1 MIEIFELC
9 EQPPKFWALGL
20 SQQTYKIISL
30 LTSASK
36 MLSFNLC
43 QSVLPIL
50 KILQPLYSQL
60 SELIEVSLSIII
72 NYMKPYYCMSEFN
85 KINRLHTMLGLEGQ
99 IQLPSK
105 ISLEMEILKK
115 IIKIECDE
123 FVDKMTRRGI
133 GYVQLL
139 YQYVYELYSR
149 NFKLKVLIEV
159 WNFIFKDASLIPIY
173 MLLIGVWLVKFYS
186 EKLKKCHRF
195 QQICEVL
202 ESHETCA
209 SDLIIRELIILRQK
223 YFPISNS
230 ATIMESIK

>member
-1 MIEIFELC
+1 M
-9 EQPPKFWALGL
+9 
-20 SQQTYKIISL
+20 
-30 LTSASK
+30 
-36 MLSFNLC
+36 
-43 QSVLPIL
+43 
-50 KILQPLYSQL
+50 
-60 SELIEVSLSIII
+60 
-72 NYMKPYYCMSEFN
+72 
-85 KINRLHTMLGLEGQ
+85 
-99 IQLPSK
+99 
-105 ISLEMEILKK
+105 KK

-195 QQICEVL
+195 Q
-202 ESHETCA
+202 
-209 SDLIIRELIILRQK
+209 
-223 YFPISNS
+223 
-230 ATIMESIK
+230 